1 MVSEEKLVDY
11 LKRVSADLHATRQR
25 LREAEERGQEPVA
38 VVEAACR
45 YPGGIRTP
53 EDLWDLV
60 AAGGNALGA
69 FPDNRGWDLRRLF
82 HPDPDH
88 PGTTYAREG
97 GFLHD
102 ADLFDPEF
110 FGISPREAAVLDP
123 QQRLLLECAWE
134 ALERA
139 GIDPRSLQ
147 GSRTGVYA
155 GAALPGFGT
164 PHIDPAAEG
173 HLVTGSAPSVLSGR
187 LAYTFGLEGPAV
199 TIDTAC
205 SSSLVAVHLAAHA
218 LRQRECDLALAGG
231 VTVMTT
237 PYVFTEFSRQRGL
250 AADGRCKPFAA
261 AADGTAF
268 SEGAGLL
275 VLERLSDA
283 RRAGHRVLA
292 VIRGSAVNQ
301 DGASNGL
308 TAPNGPAQQRV
319 IRAALAGARLSPAEV
334 DAVEA
339 HGTGTRLGDPIEAD
353 ALLATYGQE
362 RHGGRPLWLGS
373 VKSNIGHTQGAAGAA
388 GLIKMV
394 QALRHE
400 TLPAT
405 LYADEPTPHAD
416 WESGAVRLLSAPV
429 AWPRGEHGEHTR
441 RAGISSFGISGT
453 NAHLILEEAPAAD
466 AEGAGGDGDGD
477 GGGVRPVVR
486 VGATGPREEQGQGQG
501 QEQHQ
506 QQRQQRQRS
515 SMMPTPHL
523 PWLLSAR
530 SPAALRA
537 QADALANHVAHADHS
552 IADIGGTLLRR
563 TLFEHRAVV
572 LGTDRDERAAALA
585 ALAAGRAHPA
595 LTRAAGPARNG
606 GTAFLF
612 TGQGSQRPGMG
623 RQLYDTFDVFAES
636 LDETCARL
644 DPLLEQPLKPVLFAP
659 ADTAQAAVLHGTG
672 MTQAAL
678 FALEVALYRQVTSFG
693 IAPSH
698 LTGHSV
704 GEIAAAH
711 VAGVFSLA
719 DACTLVAARG
729 RLMQALPAGGAML
742 AVQAAE
748 DDVLPLLAG
757 QEERLSLAA
766 VNGPTAVVVSG
777 EAAAVGEVEK
787 ALRGRGL
794 KTKRLNVSH
803 AFHSPLIEPMLDD
816 FREVAR
822 GLTFHAPTLPVVSN
836 LTGRLADAE
845 LMADAEYWVRH
856 VRRPVRFHDGLRAL
870 SEQGVVRYL
879 ELGPDPVL
887 ATMVQDGLPA
897 PAEGE
902 EPEPVV
908 AAALRSKHDEGR
920 TLLGAVAALHT
931 DGQPADL
938 TALFPADAG
947 QVPLPTYRFQRRR
960 YWRVAPD
967 AAAPAR
973 AAGLQET
980 GHPLLP
986 AVIRQADGGILLAGR
1001 LSLRTHPWLA
1011 DHTIAGGV
1019 PLPATA
1025 FVELALL
1032 AGRHAAC
1039 DTIDDLT
1046 LETPLLLDDTG
1057 TGVGA
1062 AVGAGADA
1070 LVDAIEVQLALGAPD
1085 GSGRRALTVHS
1096 RPADDAADDGDAADA
1111 ADAAG
1116 RGGPGGSGDLGD
1128 PGDPGDLGDG
1138 GGSRGWRRHATGI
1151 LSAGPAAEPAAPDA
1165 APWPPADATA
1175 LDVDAL
1181 YARLDAQGYSYG
1193 PAFRAVHA
1201 AWRHGDDLYADVRL
1215 ADEQRAEADA
1225 FALHPALLDAALH
1238 AVDELYRGSEGR
1250 GQEQGQGGQEPEQ
1263 GRGDADAPVRLPF
1276 SFSDIRH
1283 HATGAT
1289 RLWVRL
1295 SPQGDDR
1302 LRLSLTD
1309 GEGGQVATVDALQLR
1324 LIPADRWRAARPT
1337 TAAPLYH
1344 LDWHELPLPEPAETD
1359 PAAHSWA
1366 VLGAHD
1372 AGLAP
1377 AAHYPDLAALKA
1389 AVEAG
1394 EPVPDIVFAPFPAQ
1408 GTETD
1413 VPAQVRA
1420 HARHALELLRD
1431 WLTTEAFAA
1440 ARLVVLTT
1448 GAVTARPEDGPADLA
1463 TAPVWGLVRAAQAE
1477 QPDHVVLV
1485 DIDKDIDKDTDEETD
1500 QATDAGTASRH
1511 ALPAALAAA
1520 AAQAE
1525 TQLALRAGTV
1535 LVPRLAVVPPR
1546 TDTPALHATAP
1557 ESTTDTVDSTGIAGA
1572 AESGGTVLITGG
1584 TGGLGQAVARHLA
1597 AAHGARHLLLVSRRG
1612 DAAEGVA
1619 ELRADLADDGVDVRV
1634 AACDITDR
1642 DALAGLLADIP
1653 AAHPLTAVVHTAGVI
1668 DDSLITAMTP
1678 ERLDAVLAPKADAA
1692 WHLHELTR
1700 DKDLSA
1706 FVLFSSGASVLGN
1719 GGQANY
1725 AAANTFLNTLAEH
1738 RRAAGLAATSVAWGL
1753 WESASGGMAARL
1765 GDADRAR
1772 IHRTGVTGLTDEQAL
1787 ALFDAALTAE
1797 HPTVLATR
1805 FDRAV
1810 LRGQAAA
1817 RTLQPALRGLVRTPR
1832 PTASAGAIGSTAATG
1847 SATDENAPS
1856 SWAARL
1862 ARLSAADRDRALNE
1876 LIREQIATVLAHPS
1890 PDTIELGRAFQELGF
1905 DSLTALEL
1913 RNRLS
1918 TATGIRLP
1926 ATLVFDHP
1934 SPTALVRH
1942 LHSHLPDE
1950 AQHTS
1955 PTAPGASAEGTA
1967 ATATGIDDDPIAI
1980 VGMACRY
1987 PGGVTSPEQLWQL
2000 VATGTDAIG
2009 PFPEDRGWD
2018 TAGLFDPDPDQ
2029 VGHSYTR
2036 EGGFLYDAARFDAGF
2051 FGISPREAAAT
2062 DPQQRLLLE
2071 TAWQAFEHAG
2081 IDPAALRGTPCGV
2094 ITGIMYDDY
2103 GSRFLARKPDGF
2115 EGRIMTGSTPSV
2127 ASGRVAY
2134 TFGLEGPAITVDTA
2148 CSSSLVAMHLAAQ
2161 ALRQGE
2167 CELAL
2172 AGGVTVMATPNTFVE
2187 FSRQRGLAPDGRC
2200 KPFAAA
2206 ADGTGWGEGAGLVVL
2221 ERLSDARRKGHRVLA
2236 LLRGSAVNQ
2245 DGASNGMT
2253 APNGPSQERVIRT
2266 ALAGA
2271 GRGPEDIDVVEAHG
2285 TGTTL
2290 GDPIEAQA
2298 LLATYG
2304 QGRPEDRPL
2313 WLGSVKSNI
2322 GHTQAA
2328 AGVAGV
2334 IKMVMALRHEQLPTT
2349 LHADEPTPH
2358 VQWDGGGV
2366 RLLTEPVPWSR
2377 GERTRRA
2384 GVSSF
2389 GISGTNAH
2397 LILEE
2402 PPEEDLPEPVAAEP
2416 GGVVPWVVSGRTPD
2430 ALREQARRLGEFVVG
2445 AGDVSAA
2452 EVGWSLATTRS
2463 VFEHRAVVAGRD
2475 RDDLVAGMQALA
2487 AGETPTDVVSG
2498 AAASSGAGPVLVF
2511 PGQGSQWVGMGAQ
2524 LLDESPVFAARI
2536 AECEQA
2542 LSAYVDWSLSDV
2554 LRGDGS
2560 ELSRV
2565 EVVQPVLWAVMVSL
2579 AAVWADY
2586 GVTPA
2591 AVVGHS
2597 QGEMAAAC
2605 VAGALSLED
2614 AARIVAVRSDA
2625 LRQLQGHGDMA
2636 SLGTGAE
2643 QAAELIGDR
2652 PGVVV
2657 AAVNGPSSTVISGP
2671 PEHVAAVVAEA
2682 EARGL
2687 RARVIDVGYASHGPQ
2702 IDQLHDLL
2710 TEGLADIRPA
2720 NTDVAFYSTVTAE
2733 RLTDTT
2739 ALDTDYW
2746 VTNLRQPVRF
2756 ADTIEALLADG
2767 YRLFI
2772 EASAHPVLGLGME
2785 ETIEQADI
2793 PATVVP
2799 TLRRDHGD
2807 TTQLTRAAAH
2817 AFTAG
2822 ADVDWRRWFPADPT
2836 PRTVDLPTYAFQHQ
2850 HYWLEEP
2857 SGLTGDAA
2865 DLGMVA
2871 AGHPLLG
2878 ACVELAES
2886 DSYLFTGRLSRRAPS
2901 WLAEHVVAGTVLVP
2915 GAALVEWVL
2924 RAGDEAGCPTIE
2936 ELTLQAPL
2944 VLPESGGLQVQVV
2957 VGATDEQSG
2966 RRDVHV
2972 YSRSEQDASAVW
2984 VCHAVGVVSSEM
2996 PEAAAEL
3003 SGQWP
3008 PAGAEAVDVEDFYA
3022 RAAEAGYAYGPA
3034 FQGLRALWR
3043 HGTELFAEV
3052 VLPEQAGGHDGF
3064 GIHPA
3069 LLDAALHPLM
3079 LLDRPADG
3087 QMWLPFAWSGVS
3099 LNADRATHVRVR
3111 LSPRGEAA
3119 ERDLRVV
3126 IADATGAP
3134 VLTVDAL
3141 TLRAADPGRL
3151 GAAARG
3157 GVDGLYTVD
3166 WTPLPLPQPLP
3177 LPRTDAGGSA
3187 DWVILSDNSSAALAD
3202 AVSSATAAGGG
3213 APWALLAP
3221 VGGGSADDGLPVV
3234 RRTLSLVQEF
3244 LAAPELTE
3252 SRLVIVTRGAVATDA
3267 DGDVAASAAAVWGL
3281 IRSAQSENPGRFVL
3295 LDVEEE
3301 HLHPDGGE
3309 LPYAALRHAV
3319 EELDEPQ
3326 LALRSGK
3333 FLVPRMTPAAAP
3345 EELVPPVGTSGW
3357 RLGTSGTATLENLS
3371 VIDAPEAFAP
3381 LEPGQVR
3388 ISVRAAGMNFRDVLI
3403 ALGMYPDKGT
3413 FAGSEGAGHVTEVG
3427 PGVTHL
3433 SVGDRVMG
3441 LFEGAFAPLA
3451 VADARMVV
3459 PIPEGWSF
3467 QEAAAVPVV
3476 FLTAWYGLVDLGR
3489 LRAGESLLIHAGTGG
3504 VGMAAT
3510 QIARHLGAEV
3520 FATAS
3525 PAKHG
3530 VLDGM
3535 GIDAAHRASSRDLDF
3550 EETLR
3555 AATGGRGMDVVLNS
3569 LAGEFTD
3576 ASLRLL
3582 AEGGRMVD
3590 MGKTDKRDPD
3600 RVAAEHAGAWYRAFD
3615 LVPHAGPDRIGE
3627 MLAELGELFASGAL
3641 APLPVQTWPLGRA
3654 REAFRFMSQAK
3665 HTGKL
3670 VLEIPPALDPDG
3682 TVLITGGTGVLAAAV
3697 AEHLVREWGVRH
3709 LLLAGRRGSEA
3720 PGSSELAEELTELGA
3735 EVTFAA
3741 ADVSD
3746 PDAVAE
3752 LVGKTDPAHPLTGVI
3767 HAAGVLDDA
3776 VVTAQTPESLARVW
3790 AAKATAAHLL
3800 HEATREARLG
3810 LFLVFSSAAATL
3822 GSPGQANY
3830 AAANA
3835 YCDALVRQR
3844 RAEGLAGLSIGWG
3857 LWQTASG
3864 MTGHLGETD
3873 LARMKRTGFTPL
3885 TTEGG
3890 LALLDAARAHGRPH
3904 VVAVDLDARAVAA
3917 QPAPSRPAL
3926 LRALAAGATPGART
3940 ARRTAAAGSVAPAGG
3955 LADRLAGLPH
3965 PERRR
3970 LLLDLVRGNVAGV
3983 LGHSDHDAVRPDT
3996 SFKELGFDSLT
4007 AVELRNRLAAATG
4020 LKLPAALVF
4029 DYPESAT
4036 LVDHLLERLSP
4047 DGAPPP
4053 VKDAADPVLNDL
4065 GRIESSLDALALDAD
4080 ARSRVTRR
4088 LNTLLSKLNGAA
4100 TAGSPADVTDLD
4112 ALDALDDVSDDEMFE
4127 FIDREL

>member
-45 YPGGIRTP
+45 YPGGVRTP

-60 AAGGNALGA
+60 AEGGNALGP
-69 FPDNRGWDLRRLF
+69 FPDNRGWDLDRLF

-88 PGTTYAREG
+88 PGTSYAREG

-139 GIDPRSLQ
+139 GIDPHSLQ

-231 VTVMTT
+231 VTVMTN

-250 AADGRCKPFAA
+250 AADGRCKPFAS

-319 IRAALAGARLSPAEV
+319 IRAALAAARLSPAEV

-362 RHGGRPLWLGS
+362 RHEGRPLWLGS

-394 QALRHE
+394 QALRHG

-416 WESGAVRLLSAPV
+416 WESGAVRLLARPV
-429 AWPRGEHGEHTR
+429 EWPRQDRVR

-453 NAHLILEEAPAAD
+453 NAHLILEEPPSGDGAGAV
-466 AEGAGGDGDGD
+466 EGAGPDEEEQ
-477 GGGVRPVVR
+477 RSVVR
-486 VGATGPREEQGQGQG
+486 VGAAPAA
-501 QEQHQ
+501 
-506 QQRQQRQRS
+506 RS
-515 SMMPTPHL
+515 VQAAATSALDERPLL
-523 PWLLSAR
+523 PWVLSAR
-530 SPAALRA
+530 TPAALRA
-537 QADALANHVAHADHS
+537 QADALAGHLAAHPDSATADVG
-552 IADIGGTLLRR
+552 ATLLHR

-572 LGTDRDERAAALA
+572 LGADSAERAAALA
-585 ALAAGRAHPA
+585 ALAADRSHPA
-595 LTRAAGPARNG
+595 LTRAAGPARTG

-623 RQLYDTFDVFAES
+623 AQLYAESEVFAQA
-636 LDETCARL
+636 LDEICAHL
-644 DPLLEQPLKPVLFAP
+644 DPLLEQPLKPVLFASEGS
-659 ADTAQAAVLHGTG
+659 AEAAALHATG

-678 FALEVALYRQVTSFG
+678 FALEVALYRQVTAFG
-693 IAPSH
+693 ITPTH

-711 VAGVFSLA
+711 VAGVFTLP
-719 DACTLVAARG
+719 DACKLVAARG
-729 RLMQALPAGGAML
+729 RLMQALPSGGAML

-748 DDVLPLLAG
+748 EDVLALIAG
-757 QEERLSLAA
+757 EESRLSLAA

-777 EAAAVGEVEK
+777 EAAAVADVERT
-787 ALRGRGL
+787 LRGRGL

-816 FREVAR
+816 FRSVVR
-822 GLTFHAPTLPVVSN
+822 TVTFHPPTLPVVSN
-836 LTGRLADAE
+836 LTGEQAGPE
-845 LMADAEYWVRH
+845 LLTDPEYWVRH
-856 VRRPVRFHDGLRAL
+856 VRRPVRFYDGLRTL
-870 SEQGVVRYL
+870 GDQGVVRYM

-887 ATMVQDGLPA
+887 ATMVQDCLPDA
-897 PAEGE
+897 AGDAGGE
-902 EPEPVV
+902 E
-908 AAALRSKHDEGR
+908 AASAVTAVLRAGHDETR
-920 TLLGAVAALHT
+920 TLLSAVAALHT
-931 DGQPADL
+931 DGHPADF
-938 TALFPADAG
+938 TALFPAG
-947 QVPLPTYRFQRRR
+947 TLQLPLPTYRFQRRR
-960 YWRVAPD
+960 YWRAAPD

-973 AAGLQET
+973 AADVHDT

-986 AVIRQADGGILLAGR
+986 AAIRQADGGLLLAGR

-1011 DHTIAGGV
+1011 DHAIAGGV

-1032 AGRHAAC
+1032 AGRHADC
-1039 DTIDDLT
+1039 DTVEDLT
-1046 LETPLLLDDTG
+1046 LESPLLLDEAGSGARDGGG
-1057 TGVGA
+1057 TGAGTGGGA
-1062 AVGAGADA
+1062 VH
-1070 LVDAIEVQLALGAPD
+1070 VQLALAAPD
-1085 GSGRRALTVHS
+1085 EAGRRTLTVHT
-1096 RPADDAADDGDAADA
+1096 RPVDEGADLGSDGGDA
-1111 ADAAG
+1111 G
-1116 RGGPGGSGDLGD
+1116 VY
-1128 PGDPGDLGDG
+1128 
-1138 GGSRGWRRHATGI
+1138 GWRRHATGI
-1151 LSAGPAAEPAAPDA
+1151 LAPGAATEPAMGPVPGTASRTA
-1165 APWPPADATA
+1165 SRTASGMASEMASAETTAWPPADADP

-1181 YARLDAQGYSYG
+1181 YDRLDAQGYRYG

-1201 AWRHGDDLYADVRL
+1201 AWRHGDDLYADVVL
-1215 ADEQRAEADA
+1215 ADEQHADAEA

-1238 AVDELYRGSEGR
+1238 AVDELYRGGEDD
-1250 GQEQGQGGQEPEQ
+1250 
-1263 GRGDADAPVRLPF
+1263 GDDAEAPVRLPF
-1276 SFSDIRH
+1276 SFSDIRL

-1289 RLWVRL
+1289 RLRAHL
-1295 SPQGDDR
+1295 GSRGDDQ
-1302 LRLSLTD
+1302 LRLTLTD
-1309 GEGGQVATVDALQLR
+1309 TEGAPVATVDTLRLR
-1324 LIPADRWRAARPT
+1324 LITADRWRSTRPAT
-1337 TAAPLYH
+1337 TPLHH
-1344 LDWHELPLPEPAETD
+1344 LEWRQLSLPDSGSPTGTR
-1359 PAAHSWA
+1359 
-1366 VLGAHD
+1366 VVIGADD
-1372 AGLAP
+1372 AGLGP
-1377 AAHYPDLAALKA
+1377 ATHHPDLAALTA
-1389 AVEAG
+1389 AVAGG
-1394 EPVPDIVFAPFPAQ
+1394 EPVPDLVLVPIPAPDPDPDMESGGADRIPAR
-1408 GTETD
+1408 
-1413 VPAQVRA
+1413 VRA
-1420 HARHALELLRD
+1420 HARHALQLLRD
-1431 WLTTEAFAA
+1431 WFAADSLAA
-1440 ARLVVLTT
+1440 ARLVIVTS
-1448 GAVTARPEDGPADLA
+1448 GAVATRTEDGPADLA
-1463 TAPVWGLVRAAQAE
+1463 TAPLWGLVRAAQAE
-1477 QPDHVVLV
+1477 QPDRILLV
-1485 DIDKDIDKDTDEETD
+1485 DID
-1500 QATDAGTASRH
+1500 QDAVSRH

-1520 AAQAE
+1520 AAHAE
-1525 TQLALRAGTV
+1525 NELALRAGTM
-1535 LVPRLAVVPPR
+1535 LVPRLAVTPHH
-1546 TDTPALHATAP
+1546 TDTTGPGATP
-1557 ESTTDTVDSTGIAGA
+1557 NGIDPGPGA
-1572 AESGGTVLITGG
+1572 APNGIDPDGTILITGG
-1584 TGGLGQAVARHLA
+1584 TGGLGRAVARHLA
-1597 AAHGARHLLLVSRRG
+1597 TAHGARHLLLAGRRG
-1612 DAAEGVA
+1612 EAAEGVA
-1619 ELRADLADDGVDVRV
+1619 ELCADLAADGIDVRA
-1634 AACDITDR
+1634 AACDVTDA
-1642 DALAGLLADIP
+1642 DALTGLLAGIP

-1668 DDSLITAMTP
+1668 DDSLIAGMTP
-1678 ERLDAVLAPKADAA
+1678 ERLDTVLAPKADAA

-1700 DKDLSA
+1700 DLDLSA

-1725 AAANTFLNTLAEH
+1725 AAANAFLNALAEH
-1738 RRAAGLAATSVAWGL
+1738 RRAHGLPATSVAWGL

-1765 GDADRAR
+1765 ADADRAR
-1772 IHRTGVTGLTDEQAL
+1772 IRRTGVAGLDDTRAL
-1787 ALFDAALTAE
+1787 ALFDAALTTPHA
-1797 HPTVLATR
+1797 TVLATR

-1817 RTLQPALRGLVRTPR
+1817 GTLQPALRGLVPAPR
-1832 PTASAGAIGSTAATG
+1832 ATVSTKAAGAGAIGAGADPGSST
-1847 SATDENAPS
+1847 
-1856 SWAARL
+1856 SWGTRL

-1876 LIREQIATVLAHPS
+1876 FIREQIATVLAHPS
-1890 PDTIELGRAFQELGF
+1890 PDAIELGRAFQELGF

-1934 SPTALVRH
+1934 SPGALARH
-1942 LHSHLPDE
+1942 LRGLLPD
-1950 AQHTS
+1950 ADRPAS
-1955 PTAPGASAEGTA
+1955 AADTAPRARA
-1967 ATATGIDDDPIAI
+1967 ATDDDPIAI

-1987 PGGVTSPEQLWQL
+1987 PGGVGSPEELWRL
-2000 VATGTDAIG
+2000 VADGTDAIG

-2018 TAGLFDPDPDQ
+2018 TASLFDPDPDRT
-2029 VGHSYTR
+2029 GHSYTR

-2081 IDPAALRGTPCGV
+2081 IDPATLRGTPCGV

-2148 CSSSLVAMHLAAQ
+2148 CSSSLVAMHLASQ

-2167 CELAL
+2167 CDLAL
-2172 AGGVTVMATPNTFVE
+2172 AGGATVMATPNTFVE

-2200 KPFAAA
+2200 KPFAAT

-2221 ERLSDARRKGHRVLA
+2221 ERLSDALRNGHRVLA

-2253 APNGPSQERVIRT
+2253 APNGPSQERVIRA

-2271 GRGPEDIDVVEAHG
+2271 GQGPEDVDVVEAHG

-2304 QGRPEDRPL
+2304 QGRAEDRPL

-2334 IKMVMALRHEQLPTT
+2334 IKMVMALRNELLPAT
-2349 LHADEPTPH
+2349 LHVDEPSPH
-2358 VQWDGGGV
+2358 VEWDGGGV
-2366 RLLTEPVPWSR
+2366 RLLTEPVPWAR
-2377 GERTRRA
+2377 GERARRA

-2402 PPEEDLPEPVAAEP
+2402 APDAPERVDAAPTGESP
-2416 GGVVPWVVSGRTPD
+2416 AGVVPWVVSARGEE
-2430 ALREQARRLGEFVVG
+2430 ALRAQAGLL
-2445 AGDVSAA
+2445 A
-2452 EVGWSLATTRS
+2452 ERATADPRFASSLDVGWSLVKSRS
-2463 VFEHRAVVAGRD
+2463 VFENRAVVVGEDRETLLAGLRS
-2475 RDDLVAGMQALA
+2475 LA
-2487 AGETPTDVVSG
+2487 AGEPSSDVVAG
-2498 AAASSGAGPVLVF
+2498 AVQGASGAGPVLVF

-2524 LLDESPVFAARI
+2524 LLNESPVFAARI
-2536 AECEQA
+2536 GECERA
-2542 LSAYVDWSLSDV
+2542 LSAYVDWSLTDV

-2579 AAVWADY
+2579 AAVWADC
-2586 GVTPA
+2586 GVVPA

-2625 LRQLQGHGDMA
+2625 LRQLQGRGDMA
-2636 SLGTGAE
+2636 SLGTSAE
-2643 QAAELIGDR
+2643 RAAELIGDR
-2652 PGVVV
+2652 PGVCV

-2682 EARGL
+2682 ESQGL

-2702 IDQLHDLL
+2702 IDELHDLL
-2710 TEGLADIRPA
+2710 TERLADIQPNR
-2720 NTDVAFYSTVTAE
+2720 TDVAFYSTVTAE
-2733 RLTDTT
+2733 RLDDTT
-2739 ALDTDYW
+2739 TLDTEYW

-2772 EASAHPVLGLGME
+2772 EASPHPVLNLGME
-2785 ETIEQADI
+2785 ETIERADL

-2807 TTQLTRAAAH
+2807 AGQLARAAAH

-2822 ADVDWRRWFPADPT
+2822 AEVDWTGWFPADPT
-2836 PRTVDLPTYAFQHQ
+2836 PRTVDLPTYAFQRR

-2857 SGLTGDAA
+2857 AGITGDAA
-2865 DLGMVA
+2865 DLGMASV
-2871 AGHPLLG
+2871 GHPLLG

-2886 DSYLFTGRLSRRAPS
+2886 DSYLLTGRLSRKAPS
-2901 WLAEHVVAGTVLVP
+2901 WLAEHVVAGTTLVP

-2924 RAGDEAGCPTIE
+2924 RAADEAGCATLD
-2936 ELTLQAPL
+2936 ELMLQAPL
-2944 VLPESGGLQVQVV
+2944 VLPESGGLQIQVV
-2957 VGATDEQSG
+2957 VGAVDEQG
-2966 RRDVHV
+2966 RRDVRV
-2972 YSRSEQDASAVW
+2972 FSRPDQASGTPW
-2984 VCHAVGVVSSEM
+2984 LCHAEGVVS
-2996 PEAAAEL
+2996 PEGVAHTGEL
-3003 SGQWP
+3003 LGQWP
-3008 PAGAEAVDVEDFYA
+3008 PAGAETVDVDDFYG
-3022 RAAEAGYAYGPA
+3022 RAADAGYEYGPA

-3043 HGTELFAEV
+3043 HGQDLLAEV
-3052 VLPEQAGGHDGF
+3052 ELPESVAGDRDGF

-3079 LLDRPADG
+3079 LLERPDADTEPNSTQG
-3087 QMWLPFAWSGVS
+3087 RRIWLPFAWSGVTLS
-3099 LNADRATHVRVR
+3099 AEGATHVRVR
-3111 LSPRGEAA
+3111 ISPQGDAA
-3119 ERDLRVV
+3119 EQQLRIDV
-3126 IADATGAP
+3126 ADATGAP
-3134 VLTVDAL
+3134 VLGVDTL
-3141 TLRAADPGRL
+3141 TLRAADPAQL
-3151 GAAARG
+3151 AALAAG
-3157 GVDGLYTVD
+3157 FGDDAGVDGLYTVD
-3166 WTPLPLPQPLP
+3166 WAPLPVQPAEP
-3177 LPRTDAGGSA
+3177 PVDGAGWTVLSEGVGPA
-3187 DWVILSDNSSAALAD
+3187 DVVPD
-3202 AVSSATAAGGG
+3202 GGEV
-3213 APWALLAP
+3213 PWALLAP
-3221 VGGGSADDGLPVV
+3221 VETTGGGGGLPDVERV
-3234 RRTLSLVQEF
+3234 LTLVQEF
-3244 LAAPELTE
+3244 LAAPELTD
-3252 SRLVIVTRGAVATDA
+3252 SRLLVVTRTAV
-3267 DGDVAASAAAVWGL
+3267 DVTVDVDVDVDVDVEPDEAAASHAAVDPPAAAVWGL
-3281 IRSAQSENPGRFVL
+3281 VRTAQSENPGRFVL
-3295 LDVEEE
+3295 LDV
-3301 HLHPDGGE
+3301 DGE
-3309 LPYAALRHAV
+3309 TPAETLPQALLRQAV
-3319 EELDEPQ
+3319 VDLDEPQ
-3326 LALRSGK
+3326 LALRKGNVY
-3333 FLVPRMTPAAAP
+3333 VPRLLAAGAP
-3345 EELVPPVGTSGW
+3345 EELVPPVGSSAW
-3357 RLGTSGTATLENLS
+3357 RLGTSGTATLENLE
-3371 VIDAPEAFAP
+3371 VIDAPEALAP

-3427 PGVTHL
+3427 PGVIHL

-3441 LFEGAFAPLA
+3441 LFEGAFAPSA

-3459 PIPEGWSF
+3459 PVPEGWSL

-3520 FATAS
+3520 YATAG
-3525 PAKHG
+3525 PAKHV

-3535 GIDAAHRASSRDLDF
+3535 GIDAAHRASSRDLAF
-3550 EETLR
+3550 EETIR
-3555 AATGGRGMDVVLNS
+3555 RATGGRGVDMVLNS

-3600 RVAAEHAGAWYRAFD
+3600 QVAADHAGAWYRAFD

-3627 MLAELGELFASGAL
+3627 MLAELGELFASGVL
-3641 APLPVQTWPLGRA
+3641 SPLPVTSWPLGRA

-3697 AEHLVREWGVRH
+3697 AEHMVTEWGVRH
-3709 LLLAGRRGSEA
+3709 LLLAGRRGPEA
-3720 PGSSELAEELTELGA
+3720 PGSDELVARLGQLGA
-3735 EVTFAA
+3735 EVSVVA
-3741 ADVSD
+3741 ADVGD
-3746 PDAVAE
+3746 PEAVAE

-3776 VVTAQTPESLARVW
+3776 VVTAQTPAHLARVW
-3790 AAKATAAHLL
+3790 AAKAAAADHL
-3800 HEATREARLG
+3800 HEATRDVPLG
-3810 LFLVFSSAAATL
+3810 LFVVFSSGAAAL

-3835 YCDALVRQR
+3835 YCDALVRCR
-3844 RAEGLAGLSIGWG
+3844 RAEGLPGLSIGWG

-3864 MTGHLGETD
+3864 MTGHLSDTD

-3885 TTEGG
+3885 TTEHG
-3890 LALLDAARAHGRPH
+3890 LTLLDAAHAHGRPH
-3904 VVAVDLDARAVAA
+3904 LIAVDLDARAVAA
-3917 QPAPSRPAL
+3917 QPAASRPAL
-3926 LRALAAGATPGART
+3926 LRTLAAGAVPDNRGGRS
-3940 ARRTAAAGSVAPAGG
+3940 ARRTAAAGAAASADG
-3955 LADRLAGLPH
+3955 LAARLTGLTAA
-3965 PERRR
+3965 ERRR
-3970 LLLDLVRGNVAGV
+3970 LLLDLVRSNVAGV
-3983 LGHSDHDAVRPDT
+3983 LGHTDHEAVRPDT

-4036 LVDHLLERLSP
+4036 LVEHLLERLTP

-4053 VKDAADPVLNDL
+4053 LKDAADPVLNEL
-4065 GRIESSLDALALDAD
+4065 GRIESSLAALALDDD
-4080 ARSRVTRR
+4080 ARGRVTRR

-4100 TAGSPADVTDLD
+4100 GGPTAGAAGAAD
-4112 ALDALDDVSDDEMFE
+4112 LDALDDVSDDEMFA

>member
-11 LKRVSADLHATRQR
+11 LKRVSTDLHATRQR

-38 VVEAACR
+38 VVEMACR
-45 YPGGIRTP
+45 YPGGVHTP
-53 EDLWDLV
+53 EDLWNLV
-60 AAGGNALGA
+60 SAGSHALGP
-69 FPDNRGWDLRRLF
+69 FPENRGWDLRRLF
-82 HPDPDH
+82 HADPDH
-88 PGTTYAREG
+88 TGTTYASEG
-97 GFLHD
+97 GFVHD

-110 FGISPREAAVLDP
+110 FGISPREAQVLDP

-139 GIDPRSLQ
+139 GIDPHSLQ

-164 PHIDPAAEG
+164 PHIDAAAEG
-173 HLVTGSAPSVLSGR
+173 YLVTGNAPSVLSGR
-187 LAYTFGLEGPAV
+187 LSYTFGLEGPAV

-218 LRQRECDLALAGG
+218 LRGHECDLALAGG
-231 VTVMTT
+231 VTVMST

-283 RRAGHRVLA
+283 RKAGHRVLA

-308 TAPNGPAQQRV
+308 TAPNGPSQQRV

-362 RHGGRPLWLGS
+362 RHENKPLWLGS

-388 GLIKMV
+388 GLIKMIL
-394 QALRHE
+394 ALRHQ

-416 WESGAVRLLSAPV
+416 WESGAVRLLTEPV
-429 AWPRGEHGEHTR
+429 AWPQGERTR

-453 NAHLILEEAPAAD
+453 NAHLILEEAPAAE
-466 AEGAGGDGDGD
+466 AEEAVGAGPRAATRTGARKDEGTDDGI
-477 GGGVRPVVR
+477 
-486 VGATGPREEQGQGQG
+486 REEQ
-501 QEQHQ
+501 
-506 QQRQQRQRS
+506 RL
-515 SMMPTPHL
+515 L
-523 PWLLSAR
+523 PWVLSAR
-530 SPAALRA
+530 NAPALAAQAEALSGHLATHAQSPAA
-537 QADALANHVAHADHS
+537 D
-552 IADIGGTLLRR
+552 IAGTLLRR
-563 TLFEHRAVV
+563 SLFEHRAVV
-572 LGTDRDERAAALA
+572 LGADGEERAEALA
-585 ALAAGRAHPA
+585 ALAAGRTHPA
-595 LTRAAGPARNG
+595 LTRAAGPARPG

-612 TGQGSQRPGMG
+612 TGQGSQRHGMG
-623 RQLYDTFDVFAES
+623 AQLYATFDVFAQA
-636 LDETCARL
+636 LDEVCAHL
-644 DPLLEQPLKPVLFAP
+644 DPLLEQPLKDLLFAP
-659 ADTAQAAVLHGTG
+659 ADAPQAADLHRTG
-672 MTQAAL
+672 VTQAAL
-678 FALEVALYRQVTSFG
+678 FALEMALYRLVTSFG
-693 IAPSH
+693 VTPSH

-711 VAGVFSLA
+711 AAGVLSLP

-742 AVQAAE
+742 AVQAGE

-757 QEERLSLAA
+757 REETLSLAA
-766 VNGPTAVVVSG
+766 VNGPAAVVVSG
-777 EAAAVGEVEK
+777 DADAVTDLDQL
-787 ALRGRGL
+787 LRGRGL

-803 AFHSPLIEPMLDD
+803 AFHSPLMEPMLDD
-816 FREVAR
+816 FRRVVR
-822 GLTFHAPTLPVVSN
+822 TLTFHAPTLPVVSN
-836 LTGRLADAE
+836 LTGRIADAE
-845 LMADAEYWVRH
+845 LLSDPEYWVRH
-856 VRRPVRFHDGLRAL
+856 VRRPVRFFDGLRTL
-870 SEQGVVRYL
+870 DGQDVVRYL

-887 ATMVQDGLPA
+887 ATMVQDCLTHPTSDEAAEPA
-897 PAEGE
+897 
-902 EPEPVV
+902 V
-908 AAALRSKHDEGR
+908 AAALRAGHDEAR
-920 TLLGAVAALHT
+920 TFLTALAALHT
-931 DGQPADL
+931 DGQPADFASL
-938 TALFPADAG
+938 LPADTV
-947 QVPLPTYRFQRRR
+947 QLPLPTYRFQRSR
-960 YWRVAPD
+960 YWRATPD
-967 AAAPAR
+967 ASAPAR
-973 AAGLQET
+973 AADLGET

-986 AVIRQADGGILLAGR
+986 AVIQQADGGLLLAGR

-1011 DHTIAGGV
+1011 DHSIAGSV
-1019 PLPATA
+1019 PLPGTA

-1032 AGRHAAC
+1032 AGRYADC

-1057 TGVGA
+1057 T
-1062 AVGAGADA
+1062 
-1070 LVDAIEVQLALGAPD
+1070 ISVQLALAAPD
-1085 GSGRRALTVHS
+1085 ATGRRTLTIHA
-1096 RPADDAADDGDAADA
+1096 RPADDADDGDA
-1111 ADAAG
+1111 
-1116 RGGPGGSGDLGD
+1116 
-1128 PGDPGDLGDG
+1128 DG
-1138 GGSRGWRRHATGI
+1138 GTTHGWRRHATGI
-1151 LSAGPAAEPAAPDA
+1151 LTTGQATEPPAPDS

-1175 LDVDAL
+1175 LDVDTL
-1181 YARLDAQGYSYG
+1181 YARLDEQGYRYG

-1201 AWRHGDDLYADVRL
+1201 AWRHGDDVYADVRL
-1215 ADEQRAEADA
+1215 ADEQLDDADA

-1238 AVDELYRGSEGR
+1238 AVDDLYRDR
-1250 GQEQGQGGQEPEQ
+1250 D
-1263 GRGDADAPVRLPF
+1263 GDVDAPVRLPF
-1276 SFSDIRH
+1276 SFSNVRH
-1283 HATGAT
+1283 HATGPK
-1289 RLWVRL
+1289 RLRVHL
-1295 SPQGDDR
+1295 SPQGDDQ
-1302 LRLSLTD
+1302 LRLHLTD
-1309 GEGGQVATVDALQLR
+1309 TDGAPVATVDALRLR
-1324 LIPADRWRAARPT
+1324 LIPADRWRSARPATTTPLHHVDWQELALPAPET
-1337 TAAPLYH
+1337 TAGA
-1344 LDWHELPLPEPAETD
+1344 
-1359 PAAHSWA
+1359 WA
-1366 VLGAHD
+1366 VLGADD
-1372 AGLAP
+1372 AGLAQ
-1377 AAHYPDLAALKA
+1377 AAHHRGLTALIA
-1389 AVEAG
+1389 AVAAG
-1394 EPVPDIVFAPFPAQ
+1394 EPVPDLVFAPFPTSTS
-1408 GTETD
+1408 GS
-1413 VPAQVRA
+1413 VPERA
-1420 HARHALELLRD
+1420 RTHAHHVLELLRE
-1431 WLTTEAFAA
+1431 WLAA
-1440 ARLVVLTT
+1440 DSIASARLVILTT
-1448 GAVTARPEDGPADLA
+1448 GAVAAHADDAPADPA
-1463 TAPVWGLVRAAQAE
+1463 TAPLWGLVRAAQAE
-1477 QPDHVVLV
+1477 QPGRILLL
-1485 DIDKDIDKDTDEETD
+1485 DTD
-1500 QATDAGTASRH
+1500 AASPH
-1511 ALPAALAAA
+1511 ALPAASAAA
-1520 AAQAE
+1520 TAHGE
-1525 TQLALRAGTV
+1525 SEVALRAGTA
-1535 LVPRLAVVPPR
+1535 LVPRLAVTGPQP
-1546 TDTPALHATAP
+1546 DAPAPHLDPEGTAP
-1557 ESTTDTVDSTGIAGA
+1557 HLDPEGTAPHLDP
-1572 AESGGTVLITGG
+1572 EGTVLITGG
-1584 TGGLGQAVARHLA
+1584 TGGLGRAVARHLA
-1597 AAHGARHLLLVSRRG
+1597 TAHGSRHLLLASRRG
-1612 DAAEGVA
+1612 EAADG
-1619 ELRADLADDGVDVRV
+1619 LADLRSDLAADGVDVRV
-1634 AACDITDR
+1634 AACDITDP

-1668 DDSLITAMTP
+1668 DDSLIATMTP
-1678 ERLDAVLAPKADAA
+1678 ERLDAVLAPKVDAA

-1700 DKDLSA
+1700 ERDLAA
-1706 FVLFSSGASVLGN
+1706 FVLFSSAASVLGN

-1725 AAANTFLNTLAEH
+1725 AAANTFLNALAEH
-1738 RRAAGLAATSVAWGL
+1738 RRAHGLAATSLAWGL

-1765 GDADRAR
+1765 GDTDRAR
-1772 IHRTGVTGLTDEQAL
+1772 IHRTGVAGLTDAQAL
-1787 ALFDAALTAE
+1787 SLFDAALTAP

-1817 RTLQPALRGLVRTPR
+1817 HTLPPLLRGLVRAPR
-1832 PTASAGAIGSTAATG
+1832 PGTATAEETR
-1847 SATDENAPS
+1847 TS
-1856 SWAARL
+1856 SWSARL
-1862 ARLSAADRDRALNE
+1862 TLLSAADQDRALSD

-1890 PDTIELGRAFQELGF
+1890 PQSIELGRAFQELGF

-1926 ATLVFDHP
+1926 ATLIFDHP
-1934 SPTALVRH
+1934 NPGALARH
-1942 LHSHLPDE
+1942 LRSHLPD
-1950 AQHTS
+1950 ADQHTS
-1955 PTAPGASAEGTA
+1955 PATPVPAVRT
-1967 ATATGIDDDPIAI
+1967 TATDDDPIAI

-1987 PGGVTSPEQLWQL
+1987 PGGVASPQDLWQL

-2009 PFPEDRGWD
+2009 PFPADRGWD
-2018 TAGLFDPDPDQ
+2018 VADLFDPDPDQ

-2036 EGGFLYDAARFDAGF
+2036 EGGFLYDAAQFDAGF

-2071 TAWQAFEHAG
+2071 TTWQAFEHAG
-2081 IDPAALRGTPCGV
+2081 IDPATLRGTPCGV

-2103 GSRFLARKPDGF
+2103 GSRFLARKPDGY

-2148 CSSSLVAMHLAAQ
+2148 CSSSLVAMHLASQ

-2167 CELAL
+2167 CDLAL

-2200 KPFAAA
+2200 KPFAAT

-2221 ERLSDARRKGHRVLA
+2221 ERLSDARRKGHNVLA

-2253 APNGPSQERVIRT
+2253 APNGPSQERVIRA

-2271 GRGPEDIDVVEAHG
+2271 GRSPDDVDVVEAHG

-2298 LLATYG
+2298 LLTAYG
-2304 QGRPEDRPL
+2304 QGRSAERPL
-2313 WLGSVKSNI
+2313 WLGSIKSNI

-2334 IKMVMALRHEQLPTT
+2334 IKMVMAMRHEQLPAT
-2349 LHADEPTPH
+2349 LHVDEPTPH
-2358 VQWDGGGV
+2358 VEWSDGGV
-2366 RLLTEPVPWSR
+2366 RLLTEPVPWAR

-2402 PPEEDLPEPVAAEP
+2402 APEEAQLKESEPSP
-2416 GGVVPWVVSGRTPD
+2416 GSVVPWVLSGRTD
-2430 ALREQARRLGEFVVG
+2430 AALREQAAHLAEFATDHADESVV
-2445 AGDVSAA
+2445 
-2452 EVGWSLATTRS
+2452 EVGRSLVESRS
-2463 VFEHRAVVAGRD
+2463 VFENRAVVVGRD
-2475 RDDLVAGMQALA
+2475 REDLLAGLRSLA
-2487 AGETPTDVVSG
+2487 AGEPSSYVVEGVVQG
-2498 AAASSGAGPVLVF
+2498 ASGAGPVLVF

-2536 AECEQA
+2536 GECERA
-2542 LSAYVDWSLSDV
+2542 LSPYVEWSLTGV
-2554 LRGDGS
+2554 LRGDGA

-2579 AAVWADY
+2579 AAVWADH
-2586 GVTPA
+2586 GIKPA
-2591 AVVGHS
+2591 AVIGHS

-2625 LRQLQGHGDMA
+2625 LRQLAGHGDMA
-2636 SLGTGAE
+2636 SVGTGAQ

-2652 PGVVV
+2652 PGVCI

-2671 PEHVAAVVAEA
+2671 PEHVAAVVAAAEA
-2682 EARGL
+2682 EGL

-2702 IDQLHDLL
+2702 IDQLRDEL
-2710 TEGLADIRPA
+2710 TERLSGIQPTA
-2720 NTDVAFYSTVTAE
+2720 TGVAFYSTVTAE
-2733 RLTDTT
+2733 RTDTT
-2739 ALDTDYW
+2739 ALDTEYW

-2756 ADTIEALLADG
+2756 ADTIQALLEDG

-2772 EASAHPVLGLGME
+2772 EASPHPVLNLGME
-2785 ETIEQADI
+2785 ETIEQAQI
-2793 PATVVP
+2793 SASVVP

-2807 TTQLTRAAAH
+2807 TTQLARAAAQ

-2822 ADVDWRRWFPADPT
+2822 ADIDWRRWFPSDPT
-2836 PRTVDLPTYAFQHQ
+2836 PRTIDLPTYAFQRQ
-2850 HYWLEEP
+2850 HYWLEAP
-2857 SGLTGDAA
+2857 AGLNGDAA
-2865 DLGMVA
+2865 DLGMA
-2871 AGHPLLG
+2871 SAGHPLLG
-2878 ACVELAES
+2878 ACVELAEA
-2886 DSYLFTGRLSRRAPS
+2886 DSYLLTGRLSRKAPS
-2901 WLAEHVVAGTVLVP
+2901 WPADHVVAGAVLVP
-2915 GAALVEWVL
+2915 GAALVEWAL
-2924 RAGDEAGCPTIE
+2924 RAADEAGCPTLE

-2944 VLPESGGLQVQVV
+2944 VLPETGGLQVQVV
-2957 VGATDEQSG
+2957 VGAADEQG
-2966 RRDVHV
+2966 RRDVRV
-2972 YSRSEQDASAVW
+2972 YSRPQEQSGGTAW
-2984 VCHAVGVVSSEM
+2984 LCHAVGLLS
-2996 PEAAAEL
+2996 PEPASVPDEL

-3022 RAAEAGYAYGPA
+3022 KAAEAGYAYGPA

-3043 HGTELFAEV
+3043 HGSELLAEV
-3052 VLPEQAGGHDGF
+3052 ELPEVAGAHDGF

-3079 LLDRPADG
+3079 LLERPGDG
-3087 QMWLPFAWSGVS
+3087 KLWLPFAWSGVT
-3099 LNADRATHVRVR
+3099 LHAEQATHVRVR
-3111 LSPRGEAA
+3111 LSPQGESA
-3119 ERDLRVV
+3119 EQDLRVV
-3126 IADATGAP
+3126 IADGTGAT
-3134 VLTVDAL
+3134 VLGIDAL
-3141 TLRAADPGRL
+3141 TLRAADPAQL
-3151 GAAARG
+3151 AAPRGG

-3166 WTPLPLPQPLP
+3166 WTPLPVPERWDMP
-3177 LPRTDAGGSA
+3177 DAGGWLTLTEGVGPA
-3187 DWVILSDNSSAALAD
+3187 GV
-3202 AVSSATAAGGG
+3202 VRAGGE
-3213 APWALLAP
+3213 APWAVVAP
-3221 VGGGSADDGLPVV
+3221 VAAAAAGDGLLVAEQV
-3234 RRTLSLVQEF
+3234 LALVQEF
-3244 LAAPELTE
+3244 LAAEELSE
-3252 SRLVIVTRGAVATDA
+3252 SRLLVVTRDAVAVDRDSA
-3267 DGDVAASAAAVWGL
+3267 VDASAAAVWGL
-3281 IRSAQSENPGRFVL
+3281 VRSAQSENPGRFVL
-3295 LDVEEE
+3295 VD
-3301 HLHPDGGE
+3301 DGDHDGAE
-3309 LPYAALRHAV
+3309 LPQALLRHAV
-3319 EELDEPQ
+3319 EELEEPQ
-3326 LALRSGK
+3326 LALRDGIV
-3333 FLVPRMTPAAAP
+3333 LVPRMMTAGLP
-3345 EELVPPVGTSGW
+3345 EELVAPVGTPAW
-3357 RLGTSGTATLENLS
+3357 RLGTAGTATLENLA
-3371 VIDAPEAFAP
+3371 VVDAPEALVP

-3403 ALGMYPDKGT
+3403 AVGMYPDKGT

-3451 VADARMVV
+3451 IADARMVV
-3459 PIPEGWSF
+3459 PVPEGWSL

-3489 LRAGESLLIHAGTGG
+3489 LQAGEALLVHAGTGG

-3520 FATAS
+3520 YATAS

-3530 VLDGM
+3530 VLEDM
-3535 GIDAAHRASSRDLDF
+3535 GIDATHRASSRDLDF

-3555 AATGGRGMDVVLNS
+3555 EVTGGRGMDVVLNS

-3582 AEGGRMVD
+3582 ADGGRMVD
-3590 MGKTDKRDPD
+3590 MGKTDKRDPEQ
-3600 RVAAEHAGAWYRAFD
+3600 VAADHAGAWYRAFD

-3627 MLAELGELFASGAL
+3627 MLAEMGELFASGVL
-3641 APLPVQTWPLGRA
+3641 APLPVTTWPLGRA
-3654 REAFRFMSQAK
+3654 REAFRFMSQAR

-3709 LLLAGRRGSEA
+3709 LMLVSRRGLEA
-3720 PGSSELAEELTELGA
+3720 SGATELAARLSELGA
-3735 EVTFAA
+3735 DVAVTA

-3746 PDAVAE
+3746 PESVAE
-3752 LVGKTDPAHPLTGVI
+3752 LVGKTDPDHPLTGVI

-3776 VVTAQTPESLARVW
+3776 VVTAQSPEGLARVW
-3790 AAKATAAHLL
+3790 GAKATAARHL
-3800 HEATREARLG
+3800 HEATRGMRLG
-3810 LFLVFSSAAATL
+3810 LFVVFSSAAATL

-3835 YCDALVRQR
+3835 YCDALVQQR
-3844 RAEGLAGLSIGWG
+3844 RADGLAGLSVGWG
-3857 LWQTASG
+3857 LWQAASG
-3864 MTGHLGETD
+3864 MTGHLSEAD
-3873 LARMKRTGFTPL
+3873 LGRMKRTGFTPL
-3885 TTEGG
+3885 STGNG

-3904 VVAVDLDARAVAA
+3904 AVAVDLDVRSFAA
-3917 QPAPSRPAL
+3917 QPIASRPAL
-3926 LRALAAGATPGART
+3926 LRALATTATGGRNS
-3940 ARRTAAAGSVAPAGG
+3940 RRTAAAGSAPAEG
-3955 LADRLAGLPH
+3955 LVARLAGLRPA
-3965 PERRR
+3965 ERRR

-3983 LGHSDHDAVRPDT
+3983 LGHSDHDAIRPDT

-4007 AVELRNRLAAATG
+4007 AVELRNRLSAATG
-4020 LKLPAALVF
+4020 LKLPPAVVF

-4036 LVDHLLERLSP
+4036 LVDHLLVRLSP
-4047 DGAPPP
+4047 DGDPPP
-4053 VKDAADPVLNDL
+4053 LKDAADPVLNEL
-4065 GRIESSLDALALDAD
+4065 GRIESTLDALALDD
-4080 ARSRVTRR
+4080 EARGRVTRR

-4100 TAGSPADVTDLD
+4100 GSAAGVADLD
-4112 ALDALDDVSDDEMFE
+4112 GLDAVSDDEMFE